1 MTHEKFESEIN
12 TLKKFYELYCIDKHE
27 NQKIRLEVLEYKEKK
42 FFLELNLCPIC
53 YEAIS
58 YSFNRLQGCPHD
70 IKPRCRTCPA
80 PCYEKQ
86 KWKEA
91 ARVMKYSA
99 IKLSLGKI
107 KSRVINIFSNS
118 TKE

>member
-1 MTHEKFESEIN
+1 MTTEKFEIEIN
-12 TLKKFYELYCIDKHE
+12 TLKKFYELYCKDKHE
-27 NQKIRLEVLEYKEKK
+27 NQKCRVELQEYKEQK
-42 FFLELNLCPIC
+42 FFLELSLCPEC
-53 YEAIS
+53 YDAIS
-58 YSFNRLQGCPHD
+58 YSFDRLQGCPHE

-107 KSRVINIFSNS
+107 KSRVMNLFGS
-118 TKE
+118 TK

>member
-27 NQKIRLEVLEYKEKK
+27 NQKIRLEALEYEEKK

-91 ARVMKYSA
+91 AKVMKYSA